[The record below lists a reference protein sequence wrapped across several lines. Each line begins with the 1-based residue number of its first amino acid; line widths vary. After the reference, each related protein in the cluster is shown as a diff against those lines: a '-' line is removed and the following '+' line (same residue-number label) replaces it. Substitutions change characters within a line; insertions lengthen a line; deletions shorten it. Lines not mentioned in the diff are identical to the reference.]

1 MEARRK
7 LKVKMDEMERFSR
20 EELEELY
27 RTYEF
32 SNEISFPEMY
42 FPCGTLQNYVD
53 TGILTREEA
62 AGLWTRDD
70 MKK

>member
-1 MEARRK
+1 MQR
-7 LKVKMDEMERFSR
+7 KMDEMGQFSR

-27 RTYEF
+27 RIYEF
-32 SNEISFPEMY
+32 SNKIFFPEMC

-53 TGILTREEA
+53 TGILTKEEA
-62 AGLWTRDD
+62 DSLWTRDG

>member
-1 MEARRK
+1 
-7 LKVKMDEMERFSR
+7 MERFSR
-20 EELEELY
+20 KELEDLY

-32 SNEISFPEMY
+32 SSDIFFPEMR
-42 FPCGTLQNYVD
+42 FPCGALQNYVD

-62 AGLWTRDD
+62 AGLWKRDG

>member
-1 MEARRK
+1 MICNEE
-7 LKVKMDEMERFSR
+7 KMDEMERFSR

-32 SNEISFPEMY
+32 SNEIFFPEMR

-62 AGLWTRDD
+62 DGLWTRDGT
-70 MKK
+70 KK